1 MKKTG
6 QTFHGQLDNLSANGF
21 AFLSDNKF
29 FAQNKGAGLTIQIHD
44 FALPEHN
51 ILEGRIIRCSANDGM
66 YIVGCQ
72 MPEDSYYIMDYVE
85 KLLEQEKH
93 ADH

>member
-1 MKKTG
+1 
-6 QTFHGQLDNLSANGF
+6 
-21 AFLSDNKF
+21 
-29 FAQNKGAGLTIQIHD
+29 
-44 FALPEHN
+44 
-51 ILEGRIIRCSANDGM
+51 M